1 MIKNIIENN
10 KDVRPNSEVMERLHR
25 DFSDCFNREGKFDMA
40 KFQAL
45 ISDKVDLVKENQGF
59 DFLGKS
65 YARMLTGMDS
75 TTVIVPDEVHN
86 REPENINSEN
96 IYISGDNLDAL
107 KHLAKSYAGRVKCI
121 YIDPPYNTGS
131 DGFVYN
137 DKFKFTKEEL
147 AEKLNIEEEIAER
160 ILGFNDGSTCSDA
173 AWLTFMLP
181 RLQKAKEMLKDDGVI
196 FISIDENEQANLK
209 LLCNEIFGEINFAG
223 EIVWKNSSKNDED
236 YISVQHEYILC
247 YVRDKEKNIGNWKER
262 KQGTDEIFA
271 AFDGFRKQY
280 GNDWK
285 AIHEAALKW
294 YAQFSE
300 SNPIFDSK
308 HYNWMDEK
316 GIYFPSDISGPNYG
330 QYRYDVIHP
339 VTGKVCKEPASGW
352 RFSETTMAEKIAQGL
367 IHFGDDETTV
377 PNNKTYLADT
387 LEQSLPSII
396 YKDGRVATKKLTAL
410 MGLNCFS
417 NPKDYEV
424 IARLLN
430 AVGVE
435 DGDIVMDFFSG
446 SGTTA
451 ESVMRMNVGGKSV
464 KFILVQIK
472 ESLDESLKRATGNG
486 KSIVKN
492 AIRICDNLHVPH
504 TVDEIGQERIRRVG
518 KNVKAENPLFAGD
531 FGFKHYTLQEL
542 PEETID
548 KLEEFKPL
556 EFVGAP
562 EMLKLMGGKEA
573 VLTTW
578 LCDDH
583 YGLGAELQHIKLGGY
598 TAYYIDK
605 HLYLIDEGFNEQAM
619 AGLMEKYERDVMDF
633 HPATIVVFGYSFSL
647 AEMLMLKKNIPAL
660 KDNESGTNITVD
672 VRY

>member
-65 YARMLTGMDS
+65 YARMLTGLDS
-75 TTVIVPDEVHN
+75 TTVIVPDEAHN
-86 REPENINSEN
+86 SKPENINSEN
-96 IYISGDNLDAL
+96 IYISGDNLNAL
-107 KHLAKSYAGRVKCI
+107 KHLVKSYAGRVKCI

-160 ILGFNDGSTCSDA
+160 ILSFNDGSTCSDA

-181 RLQKAKEMLKDDGVI
+181 RLQKAKEMLTDDGVI
-196 FISIDENEQANLK
+196 FISIDDNEQANLK
-209 LLCNEIFGEINFAG
+209 LLCDEIFGPENFIGCIPRITKKSGKSSEAINNNHDYVLVYSRTESPLFYPLKHNDAG
-223 EIVWKNSSKNDED
+223 FKNKDEFFEERGYYKLNQTLDYDSLQYSDSLDYPIELDGETFYPGGSKEEFDERKSGNHDRADWAWRWSKKKFEFGLANGFIVVKKSRNGSRIYTKTYQKAFIEDKEEGDGYFIDYGERTTGLSTLEFTDNIYSNDNATKDVAKTLGKKIFDHTKPIALIDTICDLCLDKND
-236 YISVQHEYILC
+236 IL
-247 YVRDKEKNIGNWKER
+247 
-262 KQGTDEIFA
+262 
-271 AFDGFRKQY
+271 
-280 GNDWK
+280 
-285 AIHEAALKW
+285 
-294 YAQFSE
+294 
-300 SNPIFDSK
+300 
-308 HYNWMDEK
+308 
-316 GIYFPSDISGPNYG
+316 
-330 QYRYDVIHP
+330 
-339 VTGKVCKEPASGW
+339 
-352 RFSETTMAEKIAQGL
+352 
-367 IHFGDDETTV
+367 
-377 PNNKTYLADT
+377 
-387 LEQSLPSII
+387 
-396 YKDGRVATKKLTAL
+396 
-410 MGLNCFS
+410 
-417 NPKDYEV
+417 
-424 IARLLN
+424 
-430 AVGVE
+430 
-435 DGDIVMDFFSG
+435 MDFFSG
-446 SGTTA
+446 SGTSA
-451 ESVMRMNVGGKSV
+451 EALMWNNAYSKGKRNNKYV
-464 KFILVQIK
+464 LVQLQEKVKPGTKAYNAPNNYRTIDQIGMSRIK
-472 ESLDESLKRATGNG
+472 MAAKLIKDETSA
-486 KSIVKN
+486 
-492 AIRICDNLHVPH
+492 D
-504 TVDEIGQERIRRVG
+504 
-518 KNVKAENPLFAGD
+518 GD

-548 KLEEFKPL
+548 KLEGFKPL

-605 HLYLIDEGFNEQAM
+605 HLYLIDEGFDEQAM

>member
-10 KDVRPNSEVMERLHR
+10 KELKPNSSVIELLHK
-25 DFSDCFNREGKFDMA
+25 DFANCFNNEGKFDIA
-40 KFQAL
+40 KFQSML
-45 ISDKVDLVKENQGF
+45 LDNVDLVKENQGF
-59 DFLGKS
+59 EFLGKS
-65 YARMLTGMDS
+65 YARMLASMES
-75 TTVIVPDEVHN
+75 TTMIVPDEEHN
-86 REPENINSEN
+86 AKPENANSKN

-107 KHLAKSYAGRVKCI
+107 KHLVKSYAGKVKCI

-137 DKFKFTKEEL
+137 DKFNFKKEDL
-147 AEKLNIEEEIAER
+147 AVKLNIEEEQAER
-160 ILGFNDGSTCSDA
+160 ILGFNDGNTRSDA
-173 AWLTFMLP
+173 AWMTFMLP
-181 RLQKAKEMLKDDGVI
+181 RLQKAKEMLTDDGVI

-271 AFDGFRKQY
+271 AFEGFRNQY
-280 GNDWK
+280 GDDWK

-294 YAQFSE
+294 YAQFPE
-300 SNPIFDSK
+300 SNPIYGHK
-308 HYNWMDEK
+308 HYSWMDER
-316 GIYFPSDISGPNYG
+316 GVYFPDNISGPNYG

-339 VTGKVCKEPASGW
+339 ITGKICKEPAAGW

-367 IHFGDDETTV
+367 IHFGNDETTV

-410 MGLNCFS
+410 MGANCFS
-417 NPKDYEV
+417 NPKDYDV
-424 IARLLN
+424 IARLLS
-430 AVGVE
+430 AVGIR
-435 DGDIVMDFFSG
+435 DNDIVMDFFSG

-451 ESVMRMNVGGKSV
+451 ESIMRMNIGGMST
-464 KFILVQIK
+464 KFILVQIQ
-472 ESLDESLKRATGNG
+472 EDLDESLKRAMGNG
-486 KSIVKN
+486 KTIVKN
-492 AIRICDNLHVPH
+492 AIKICDRLHVPH
-504 TVDEIGQERIRRVG
+504 TVDEIGQERIRCVA
-518 KNVKAENPLFAGD
+518 KSIKTENPHFAGD
-531 FGFKHYTLQEL
+531 LGFKHYTLREL

-562 EMLKLMGGKEA
+562 EMLRLMGGKEA

-583 YGLGAELQHIKLGGY
+583 YGLGAELQHMKLGGY

-605 HLYLIDEGFNEQAM
+605 HLYLIDGGFDEKAM
-619 AGLMEKYERDVMDF
+619 SDLMEKYERDAMDF

>member
-10 KDVRPNSEVMERLHR
+10 KEVRPNSGVMELLHR
-25 DFSDCFNREGKFDMA
+25 DFADCFNSEWKFDMA
-40 KFQAL
+40 KFESL

-65 YARMLTGMDS
+65 YARMLTGMES

-86 REPENINSEN
+86 SKPENINSEN

-160 ILGFNDGSTCSDA
+160 ILSFNDGSTCSDA

-181 RLQKAKEMLKDDGVI
+181 RLQKAKEMLTDDGVI
-196 FISIDENEQANLK
+196 FISIDDNEQANLK
-209 LLCNEIFGEINFAG
+209 LLCDEIFGPENFIGCVPRITKKSGKSSEAINNNHDYVLVYSRTESPLFYPLKHNDAGFKNKDEFFEERGYYKLNQTLDYDSLQYSDSLDYPIELDG
-223 EIVWKNSSKNDED
+223 EIFYPGGSKEDFDERKSGNHDRADWAWRWSRKKFDFGLANGFIVVKKSKNGSRIYTKTYQKAFIED
-236 YISVQHEYILC
+236 NEEGDGYFIDYGERTTGLSTLEFT
-247 YVRDKEKNIGNWKER
+247 DNI
-262 KQGTDEIFA
+262 
-271 AFDGFRKQY
+271 Y
-280 GNDWK
+280 SNDNATK
-285 AIHEAALKW
+285 DVAKTLGKK
-294 YAQFSE
+294 
-300 SNPIFDSK
+300 IFDHTK
-308 HYNWMDEK
+308 PIALIDTICDLCLDKN
-316 GIYFPSDISGPNYG
+316 DI
-330 QYRYDVIHP
+330 I
-339 VTGKVCKEPASGW
+339 
-352 RFSETTMAEKIAQGL
+352 
-367 IHFGDDETTV
+367 
-377 PNNKTYLADT
+377 
-387 LEQSLPSII
+387 
-396 YKDGRVATKKLTAL
+396 
-410 MGLNCFS
+410 
-417 NPKDYEV
+417 
-424 IARLLN
+424 
-430 AVGVE
+430 
-435 DGDIVMDFFSG
+435 MDFFSG
-446 SGTTA
+446 SGTSA
-451 ESVMRMNVGGKSV
+451 EALMWNNAYSNGKRNN
-464 KFILVQIK
+464 KYILVQLQEKVKPGTKAYNAPNNFRTIDQIGMSRIK
-472 ESLDESLKRATGNG
+472 KAVQLIKDET
-486 KSIVKN
+486 N
-492 AIRICDNLHVPH
+492 AV
-504 TVDEIGQERIRRVG
+504 
-518 KNVKAENPLFAGD
+518 GD

-548 KLEEFKPL
+548 KLKEFKPL
-556 EFVGAP
+556 EFVGAS
-562 EMLKLMGGKEA
+562 EMLKLMGGQEA

>member
-1 MIKNIIENN
+1 MIKNITENN
-10 KDVRPNSEVMERLHR
+10 KEVRPNSEVMELLHR

-40 KFQAL
+40 KFESL

-65 YARMLTGMDS
+65 YARMLTGMES
-75 TTVIVPDEVHN
+75 TTVIVPDEEHN
-86 REPENINSEN
+86 SKPENINSEN

-137 DKFKFTKEEL
+137 DKFGFKKEEL
-147 AEKLNIEEEIAER
+147 AEKLNIDEEIAER

-181 RLQKAKEMLKDDGVI
+181 RLQKAKEMLTDDGVI
-196 FISIDENEQANLK
+196 FISIDDNEQANLK
-209 LLCNEIFGEINFAG
+209 LLCDEIFGPENFIGCIPRITKKSGKSSEAINNNHDYVLVYSRTESPLFYPLKHNDAG
-223 EIVWKNSSKNDED
+223 FKNKDEFFEERGYYKLNQTLDYDSLQYSDSLDYPIELDGETFYPGGSKED
-236 YISVQHEYILC
+236 F
-247 YVRDKEKNIGNWKER
+247 DER
-262 KQGTDEIFA
+262 KSGNHDRA
-271 AFDGFRKQY
+271 DWAWRWSKKKFDFGLANGFIVVKKSRN
-280 GNDWK
+280 G
-285 AIHEAALKW
+285 
-294 YAQFSE
+294 SR
-300 SNPIFDSK
+300 
-308 HYNWMDEK
+308 
-316 GIYFPSDISGPNYG
+316 IY
-330 QYRYDVIHP
+330 
-339 VTGKVCKEPASGW
+339 T
-352 RFSETTMAEKIAQGL
+352 
-367 IHFGDDETTV
+367 
-377 PNNKTYLADT
+377 KTYQKAFIED
-387 LEQSLPSII
+387 
-396 YKDGRVATKKLTAL
+396 K
-410 MGLNCFS
+410 
-417 NPKDYEV
+417 
-424 IARLLN
+424 
-430 AVGVE
+430 E
-435 DGDIVMDFFSG
+435 DGDGYFIDYGERTTGLSTLEFTDNIYSNDNATKDVAKTLGKKIFDHTKPIALIDTICDLCLDKNDILMDFFSG
-446 SGTTA
+446 SGTSA
-451 ESVMRMNVGGKSV
+451 EALMWNNAYSKGKRNNKYV
-464 KFILVQIK
+464 LVQLQEKVKPGTKAYNAPNNFRTIDQIGMSRIK
-472 ESLDESLKRATGNG
+472 MAAKL
-486 KSIVKN
+486 IKN
-492 AIRICDNLHVPH
+492 ETSAD
-504 TVDEIGQERIRRVG
+504 
-518 KNVKAENPLFAGD
+518 GD
-531 FGFKHYTLQEL
+531 FGFKHYTLQKL

-583 YGLGAELQHIKLGGY
+583 YGLGAELQHIKLCGY

-660 KDNESGTNITVD
+660 KDNEGGTNITVD

>member
-65 YARMLTGMDS
+65 YARMLTGLDS
-75 TTVIVPDEVHN
+75 TTVIVPDEAHN
-86 REPENINSEN
+86 SKPENINSEN

-107 KHLAKSYAGRVKCI
+107 KHLVKSYAGRVKCI

-137 DKFKFTKEEL
+137 DKFKFTKEEI

-160 ILGFNDGSTCSDA
+160 ILSFNDGSTCSDA

-181 RLQKAKEMLKDDGVI
+181 RLQKAKEMLTDDGVI
-196 FISIDENEQANLK
+196 FISIDDNEQANLK
-209 LLCNEIFGEINFAG
+209 LLCDEVFGPENFIGSIPRITKKSGKSSEAINNNHDYVLVYSRTDSPLFYPLKHNDAG
-223 EIVWKNSSKNDED
+223 FKNKDEFFEERGYYKLNQTLDYDSLQYSDSLDYPIELDGETFYPGGSKEDFDERKSGNHDRADWAWRWSRKKFDFGLANGFIVVKKSKNGSRIYTKTYQKAFIED
-236 YISVQHEYILC
+236 NEEGDGYFIDYGERTTGLSTLEFT
-247 YVRDKEKNIGNWKER
+247 DNI
-262 KQGTDEIFA
+262 
-271 AFDGFRKQY
+271 Y
-280 GNDWK
+280 SNDNATK
-285 AIHEAALKW
+285 DVAKTLGKK
-294 YAQFSE
+294 
-300 SNPIFDSK
+300 IFDHTK
-308 HYNWMDEK
+308 PIALIDTICDLCLDKN
-316 GIYFPSDISGPNYG
+316 DI
-330 QYRYDVIHP
+330 I
-339 VTGKVCKEPASGW
+339 
-352 RFSETTMAEKIAQGL
+352 
-367 IHFGDDETTV
+367 
-377 PNNKTYLADT
+377 
-387 LEQSLPSII
+387 
-396 YKDGRVATKKLTAL
+396 
-410 MGLNCFS
+410 
-417 NPKDYEV
+417 
-424 IARLLN
+424 
-430 AVGVE
+430 
-435 DGDIVMDFFSG
+435 MDFFSG
-446 SGTTA
+446 SGTSA
-451 ESVMRMNVGGKSV
+451 EALMWNNAYSNGKRNN
-464 KFILVQIK
+464 KYILVQLQEKVKPGTKAYNAPNNFRTIDQIGMSRIK
-472 ESLDESLKRATGNG
+472 KAVQLIKDET
-486 KSIVKN
+486 N
-492 AIRICDNLHVPH
+492 AV
-504 TVDEIGQERIRRVG
+504 
-518 KNVKAENPLFAGD
+518 GD

-548 KLEEFKPL
+548 KLKEFKPL
-556 EFVGAP
+556 EFVGAS

-605 HLYLIDEGFNEQAM
+605 HLYLIDEGFDEQAM

>member
-86 REPENINSEN
+86 SKPENINSEN

-137 DKFKFTKEEL
+137 DRFKFTKEEL

-181 RLQKAKEMLKDDGVI
+181 RLQKAKEMLTDDGVI
-196 FISIDENEQANLK
+196 FISIDDNEQANLK
-209 LLCNEIFGEINFAG
+209 LLCDEIFGPENFIGSIPRITKKSGKSSEAINNNHDYVLVYSRTDSPLFYPLKHNDAG
-223 EIVWKNSSKNDED
+223 FKNKDEFFEERGYYKLNQTLDYDSLQYSDSLDYPIELDGETFYPGGSKEDFDERKSGNHDRADWAWRWSRKKFDFGLANGFIVVKKSKNGSRIYTKTYQKAFIED
-236 YISVQHEYILC
+236 NEEGDGYFIDYGERTTGLSTLEFT
-247 YVRDKEKNIGNWKER
+247 DNI
-262 KQGTDEIFA
+262 
-271 AFDGFRKQY
+271 Y
-280 GNDWK
+280 SNDNATK
-285 AIHEAALKW
+285 DVAKTLGKK
-294 YAQFSE
+294 
-300 SNPIFDSK
+300 IFDHTK
-308 HYNWMDEK
+308 PIALIDTICDLCLDKN
-316 GIYFPSDISGPNYG
+316 DI
-330 QYRYDVIHP
+330 I
-339 VTGKVCKEPASGW
+339 
-352 RFSETTMAEKIAQGL
+352 
-367 IHFGDDETTV
+367 
-377 PNNKTYLADT
+377 
-387 LEQSLPSII
+387 
-396 YKDGRVATKKLTAL
+396 
-410 MGLNCFS
+410 
-417 NPKDYEV
+417 
-424 IARLLN
+424 
-430 AVGVE
+430 
-435 DGDIVMDFFSG
+435 MDFFSG
-446 SGTTA
+446 SGTSA
-451 ESVMRMNVGGKSV
+451 EALMWNNAYSNGKRNN
-464 KFILVQIK
+464 KYILVQLQEKVKPGTKAYNAPNNFRTIDQIGMSRIK
-472 ESLDESLKRATGNG
+472 KAVQLIKDET
-486 KSIVKN
+486 N
-492 AIRICDNLHVPH
+492 AV
-504 TVDEIGQERIRRVG
+504 
-518 KNVKAENPLFAGD
+518 GD

-548 KLEEFKPL
+548 KLKEFKPL

-583 YGLGAELQHIKLGGY
+583 YGLGVGLQHIKLGGY

-647 AEMLMLKKNIPAL
+647 SEMLMLKKNIPAL

>member
-65 YARMLTGMDS
+65 YARMLTGLDS
-75 TTVIVPDEVHN
+75 TTVIVPDEAHN
-86 REPENINSEN
+86 SKPENINSEN

-107 KHLAKSYAGRVKCI
+107 KHLVKSYAGRVKCI

-137 DKFKFTKEEL
+137 DKFKFTKEEI

-160 ILGFNDGSTCSDA
+160 ILSFNDGSTCSDA

-181 RLQKAKEMLKDDGVI
+181 RLQKAKEMLTDDGVI
-196 FISIDENEQANLK
+196 FISIDDNEQANLK
-209 LLCNEIFGEINFAG
+209 LLCDEVFGPENFIGSIPRITKKSGKSSEAINNNHDYVLVYSRTDSPLFYPLKHNDAG
-223 EIVWKNSSKNDED
+223 FKNKDEFFEERGYYKLNQTLDYDSLQYSDSLDYPIELDGETFYPGGSKEDFDERKSGNHDRADWAWRWSRKKFDFGLANGFIVVKKSKNGSRIYTKTYQKAFIED
-236 YISVQHEYILC
+236 NEEGDGYFIDYGERTTGLSTLEFT
-247 YVRDKEKNIGNWKER
+247 DNI
-262 KQGTDEIFA
+262 
-271 AFDGFRKQY
+271 Y
-280 GNDWK
+280 SNDNATK
-285 AIHEAALKW
+285 DVAKTLGKK
-294 YAQFSE
+294 
-300 SNPIFDSK
+300 IFDHTK
-308 HYNWMDEK
+308 PIALIDTICDLCLDKN
-316 GIYFPSDISGPNYG
+316 DI
-330 QYRYDVIHP
+330 I
-339 VTGKVCKEPASGW
+339 
-352 RFSETTMAEKIAQGL
+352 
-367 IHFGDDETTV
+367 
-377 PNNKTYLADT
+377 
-387 LEQSLPSII
+387 
-396 YKDGRVATKKLTAL
+396 
-410 MGLNCFS
+410 
-417 NPKDYEV
+417 
-424 IARLLN
+424 
-430 AVGVE
+430 
-435 DGDIVMDFFSG
+435 MDFFSG
-446 SGTTA
+446 SGTSA
-451 ESVMRMNVGGKSV
+451 EALMWNNAYSNGKRNN
-464 KFILVQIK
+464 KYILVQLQEKVKPGTKAYNAPNNFRTIDQIGMSRIK
-472 ESLDESLKRATGNG
+472 KAVQLIKDET
-486 KSIVKN
+486 N
-492 AIRICDNLHVPH
+492 AV
-504 TVDEIGQERIRRVG
+504 
-518 KNVKAENPLFAGD
+518 GD

-548 KLEEFKPL
+548 KLKEFKPL
-556 EFVGAP
+556 EFVGAS

>member
-25 DFSDCFNREGKFDMA
+25 DFSDCFNREGEFDMA
-40 KFQAL
+40 KFESL

-147 AEKLNIEEEIAER
+147 AEKLNIDEEIAER

-181 RLQKAKEMLKDDGVI
+181 RLQKAKEMLTDDGVI
-196 FISIDENEQANLK
+196 FISIDDNEQANLK
-209 LLCNEIFGEINFAG
+209 LLCDEIFGPENFIGCIPRITKKSGKSSEAINNNHDYVLVYSRTDSPLFYPLKHNDAG
-223 EIVWKNSSKNDED
+223 FKNKDEFFEERGYYKLNQTLDYDSLQYSDSLDYPIELDGETFYPGGSKEDFDERKSGNHDRADWAWRWSRKKFDFGLANGFIVVKKSKNGSRIYTKTYQKAFIED
-236 YISVQHEYILC
+236 NEEGDGYFIDYGERTTGLSTLEFT
-247 YVRDKEKNIGNWKER
+247 DNI
-262 KQGTDEIFA
+262 
-271 AFDGFRKQY
+271 Y
-280 GNDWK
+280 SNDNATK
-285 AIHEAALKW
+285 DVAKTLGKK
-294 YAQFSE
+294 
-300 SNPIFDSK
+300 IFDHTK
-308 HYNWMDEK
+308 PIALIDTICDLCLDKN
-316 GIYFPSDISGPNYG
+316 DI
-330 QYRYDVIHP
+330 I
-339 VTGKVCKEPASGW
+339 
-352 RFSETTMAEKIAQGL
+352 
-367 IHFGDDETTV
+367 
-377 PNNKTYLADT
+377 
-387 LEQSLPSII
+387 
-396 YKDGRVATKKLTAL
+396 
-410 MGLNCFS
+410 
-417 NPKDYEV
+417 
-424 IARLLN
+424 
-430 AVGVE
+430 
-435 DGDIVMDFFSG
+435 MDFFSG
-446 SGTTA
+446 SGTSA
-451 ESVMRMNVGGKSV
+451 EALMWNNAYSNGKRNN
-464 KFILVQIK
+464 KYILVQLQEKVKPGTKAYNAPNNFRTIDQIGMSRIK
-472 ESLDESLKRATGNG
+472 KAVQLIKDET
-486 KSIVKN
+486 N
-492 AIRICDNLHVPH
+492 AI
-504 TVDEIGQERIRRVG
+504 
-518 KNVKAENPLFAGD
+518 GD

-548 KLEEFKPL
+548 KLKEFKPL
-556 EFVGAP
+556 EFVGAS

-605 HLYLIDEGFNEQAM
+605 HLYLIDEGFDEQAM

>member
-10 KDVRPNSEVMERLHR
+10 KEVRPNSGVMELLHR
-25 DFSDCFNREGKFDMA
+25 DFADCFNSEGKFDMA
-40 KFQAL
+40 KFESL
-45 ISDKVDLVKENQGF
+45 ISDEVDLVKENQGF

-86 REPENINSEN
+86 SKPENINSEN

-137 DKFKFTKEEL
+137 DRFKFTKEEL

-160 ILGFNDGSTCSDA
+160 ILSFNDGSTCSDA

-181 RLQKAKEMLKDDGVI
+181 RLQKAKEMLTDDGVI
-196 FISIDENEQANLK
+196 FISIDDNEQANLK
-209 LLCNEIFGEINFAG
+209 LLCDEVFGPENFIGSIPRITKKSGKSSEAINNNHDYVLVYSRTESPLFYPLKHNDAG
-223 EIVWKNSSKNDED
+223 FKNKDEFFEERGYYKLNQTLDYDSLQYSDSLDYPIELDGETFYPGGSKEDFDERKSGNHDRADWAWRWSRKKFDFGLANGFIVVKKSKNGSRIYTKTYQKAFIED
-236 YISVQHEYILC
+236 NEEGDGYFIDYGERTTGLSTLEFT
-247 YVRDKEKNIGNWKER
+247 DNI
-262 KQGTDEIFA
+262 
-271 AFDGFRKQY
+271 Y
-280 GNDWK
+280 SNDNATK
-285 AIHEAALKW
+285 DVAKTLGKK
-294 YAQFSE
+294 
-300 SNPIFDSK
+300 IFDHTK
-308 HYNWMDEK
+308 PIALIDTICDLCLDKN
-316 GIYFPSDISGPNYG
+316 DI
-330 QYRYDVIHP
+330 I
-339 VTGKVCKEPASGW
+339 
-352 RFSETTMAEKIAQGL
+352 
-367 IHFGDDETTV
+367 
-377 PNNKTYLADT
+377 
-387 LEQSLPSII
+387 
-396 YKDGRVATKKLTAL
+396 
-410 MGLNCFS
+410 
-417 NPKDYEV
+417 
-424 IARLLN
+424 
-430 AVGVE
+430 
-435 DGDIVMDFFSG
+435 MDFFSG
-446 SGTTA
+446 SGTSA
-451 ESVMRMNVGGKSV
+451 EALMWNNAYSNGKRNN
-464 KFILVQIK
+464 KYILVQLQEKVKPGTKAYNAPNNFRTIDQIGMSRIK
-472 ESLDESLKRATGNG
+472 KAVQLIKDET
-486 KSIVKN
+486 N
-492 AIRICDNLHVPH
+492 AV
-504 TVDEIGQERIRRVG
+504 
-518 KNVKAENPLFAGD
+518 GD

-548 KLEEFKPL
+548 KLKEFKPL
-556 EFVGAP
+556 EFVGAS

>member
-65 YARMLTGMDS
+65 YARMLTGLDS
-75 TTVIVPDEVHN
+75 TTVIVPDEAHN
-86 REPENINSEN
+86 SKPENINSEN

-107 KHLAKSYAGRVKCI
+107 KHLVKSYAGRVKCI

-160 ILGFNDGSTCSDA
+160 ILSFNDGSTCSDA

-181 RLQKAKEMLKDDGVI
+181 RLQKAKEMLTDDGVI
-196 FISIDENEQANLK
+196 FISIDDNEQANLK
-209 LLCNEIFGEINFAG
+209 LLCDEIFGPENFIGCIPRITKKSGKSSEAINNNHDYVLVYSRTESPLFYPLKHNDAG
-223 EIVWKNSSKNDED
+223 FKNKDEFFEERGYYKLNQTLDYDSLQYSDSLDYPIELDGETFYPGGSKEEFDERKSGNHDRADWAWRWSKKKFEFGLANGFIVVKKSRNGSRIYTKTYQKAFIEDKEEGDGYFIDYGERTTGLSTLEFTDNIYSNDNATKDVAKTLGKKIFDHTKPIALIDTICDLCLDKND
-236 YISVQHEYILC
+236 IL
-247 YVRDKEKNIGNWKER
+247 
-262 KQGTDEIFA
+262 
-271 AFDGFRKQY
+271 
-280 GNDWK
+280 
-285 AIHEAALKW
+285 
-294 YAQFSE
+294 
-300 SNPIFDSK
+300 
-308 HYNWMDEK
+308 
-316 GIYFPSDISGPNYG
+316 
-330 QYRYDVIHP
+330 
-339 VTGKVCKEPASGW
+339 
-352 RFSETTMAEKIAQGL
+352 
-367 IHFGDDETTV
+367 
-377 PNNKTYLADT
+377 
-387 LEQSLPSII
+387 
-396 YKDGRVATKKLTAL
+396 
-410 MGLNCFS
+410 
-417 NPKDYEV
+417 
-424 IARLLN
+424 
-430 AVGVE
+430 
-435 DGDIVMDFFSG
+435 MDFFSG
-446 SGTTA
+446 SGTSA
-451 ESVMRMNVGGKSV
+451 EALMWNNAYSKGKRNNKYV
-464 KFILVQIK
+464 LVQLQEKVKPGTKAYNAPNNYRTIDQIGMSRIK
-472 ESLDESLKRATGNG
+472 MAAKLIKDETSA
-486 KSIVKN
+486 
-492 AIRICDNLHVPH
+492 D
-504 TVDEIGQERIRRVG
+504 
-518 KNVKAENPLFAGD
+518 GD

-605 HLYLIDEGFNEQAM
+605 HLYLIDEGFDEQAM

>member
-65 YARMLTGMDS
+65 YARMLTGLDS
-75 TTVIVPDEVHN
+75 TTVIVPDEAHN
-86 REPENINSEN
+86 SKPENINSEN

-107 KHLAKSYAGRVKCI
+107 KHLVKSYAGRVKCI

-137 DKFKFTKEEL
+137 DKFKFTKEEI

-160 ILGFNDGSTCSDA
+160 ILSFNDGSTCSDA

-181 RLQKAKEMLKDDGVI
+181 RLQKAKEMLTDDGVI
-196 FISIDENEQANLK
+196 FISIDDNEQANLK
-209 LLCNEIFGEINFAG
+209 LLCDEIFGPENFIGCIPRITKKSGKSSEAINNNHDYVLVYSRTEYPLFYPLKHNDAG
-223 EIVWKNSSKNDED
+223 FKNKDEFFEERGYYKLNQTLDYDSLQYSDSLDYPIELDGETFYPGGSKEDFDERKSGNHDRADWAWRWSRKKFDFGLANGFIVVKKSKNGSRIYTKTYQKAFIED
-236 YISVQHEYILC
+236 NEEGDGYFIDYGERTTGLSTLEFT
-247 YVRDKEKNIGNWKER
+247 DNI
-262 KQGTDEIFA
+262 
-271 AFDGFRKQY
+271 Y
-280 GNDWK
+280 SNDNATK
-285 AIHEAALKW
+285 DVAKTLGKK
-294 YAQFSE
+294 
-300 SNPIFDSK
+300 IFDHTK
-308 HYNWMDEK
+308 PIALIDTICDLCLDKN
-316 GIYFPSDISGPNYG
+316 DI
-330 QYRYDVIHP
+330 I
-339 VTGKVCKEPASGW
+339 
-352 RFSETTMAEKIAQGL
+352 
-367 IHFGDDETTV
+367 
-377 PNNKTYLADT
+377 
-387 LEQSLPSII
+387 
-396 YKDGRVATKKLTAL
+396 
-410 MGLNCFS
+410 
-417 NPKDYEV
+417 
-424 IARLLN
+424 
-430 AVGVE
+430 
-435 DGDIVMDFFSG
+435 MDFFSG
-446 SGTTA
+446 SGTSA
-451 ESVMRMNVGGKSV
+451 EALMWNNAYSNGKRNN
-464 KFILVQIK
+464 KYILVQLQEKVKPGTKAYNAPNNFRTIDQIGMSRIK
-472 ESLDESLKRATGNG
+472 KAVQLIKDET
-486 KSIVKN
+486 N
-492 AIRICDNLHVPH
+492 AV
-504 TVDEIGQERIRRVG
+504 
-518 KNVKAENPLFAGD
+518 GD

-548 KLEEFKPL
+548 KLKEFKPL
-556 EFVGAP
+556 EFVGAS

-583 YGLGAELQHIKLGGY
+583 YGLGAELQYIKLGGY

>member
-65 YARMLTGMDS
+65 YARMLTGLDS
-75 TTVIVPDEVHN
+75 TTVIVPDEAHN
-86 REPENINSEN
+86 SKPENINSEN

-107 KHLAKSYAGRVKCI
+107 KHLVKSYAGRVKCI

-137 DKFKFTKEEL
+137 DKFKFTKEEI

-160 ILGFNDGSTCSDA
+160 ILSFNDGSTCSDA

-181 RLQKAKEMLKDDGVI
+181 RLQKAKEMLTDDGVI
-196 FISIDENEQANLK
+196 FISIDDNEQANLK
-209 LLCNEIFGEINFAG
+209 LLCDEVFGPENFIGSIPRITKKSGKSSEAINNNHDYVLVYSRTDSPLFYPLKHNDAG
-223 EIVWKNSSKNDED
+223 FKNKDEFFEERGYYKLNQTLDYDSLQYSDSLDYPIELDGETFYPGGSKEDFDERKSGNHDRADWAWRWSRKKFDFGLANGFIVVKKSKNGSRIYTKTYQKAFIED
-236 YISVQHEYILC
+236 NEEGDGYFIDYGERTTGLSTLEFT
-247 YVRDKEKNIGNWKER
+247 DNI
-262 KQGTDEIFA
+262 
-271 AFDGFRKQY
+271 Y
-280 GNDWK
+280 SNDNATK
-285 AIHEAALKW
+285 DVAKTLGKK
-294 YAQFSE
+294 
-300 SNPIFDSK
+300 IFDHTK
-308 HYNWMDEK
+308 PIALIDTICDLCLDKN
-316 GIYFPSDISGPNYG
+316 DI
-330 QYRYDVIHP
+330 I
-339 VTGKVCKEPASGW
+339 
-352 RFSETTMAEKIAQGL
+352 
-367 IHFGDDETTV
+367 
-377 PNNKTYLADT
+377 
-387 LEQSLPSII
+387 
-396 YKDGRVATKKLTAL
+396 
-410 MGLNCFS
+410 
-417 NPKDYEV
+417 
-424 IARLLN
+424 
-430 AVGVE
+430 
-435 DGDIVMDFFSG
+435 MDFFSG
-446 SGTTA
+446 SGTSA
-451 ESVMRMNVGGKSV
+451 EALMWNNAYSNGKRNN
-464 KFILVQIK
+464 KYILVQLQEKVKPGTKAYNAPNNFRTIDQIGMSRIK
-472 ESLDESLKRATGNG
+472 KAVQLIKDET
-486 KSIVKN
+486 N
-492 AIRICDNLHVPH
+492 AV
-504 TVDEIGQERIRRVG
+504 
-518 KNVKAENPLFAGD
+518 GD

-548 KLEEFKPL
+548 KLKEFKPL
-556 EFVGAP
+556 EFVGAS

-619 AGLMEKYERDVMDF
+619 ASLMGKYERDAMDF

>member
-1 MIKNIIENN
+1 MVRDIINKNE
-10 KDVRPNSEVMERLHR
+10 DVKPNSREMILLHR
-25 DFSDCFNREGKFDMA
+25 DFPECFTNEGKFDIA
-40 KFQAL
+40 KFQSM
-45 ISDKVDLVKENQGF
+45 ISGKVDLVKENQGF

-65 YARMLTGMDS
+65 YARTLASMDS
-75 TTVIVPDEVHN
+75 TTVIVPDEEHN
-86 REPENINSEN
+86 SKPENAGSKN

-107 KHLAKSYAGRVKCI
+107 QHLARSYAGQVKCI

-131 DGFVYN
+131 DGFVYQ

-147 AEKLNIEEEIAER
+147 AEKLGIDEQIAER
-160 ILGFNDGSTCSDA
+160 ILGFNDGNTCSDA

-181 RLQKAKEMLKDDGVI
+181 RLQKAKEMLADEGVI

-209 LLCNEIFGEINFAG
+209 LLCNDIFGEINFAG

-247 YVRDKEKNIGNWKER
+247 YVKDKEQNIGNWKER

-271 AFDGFRKQY
+271 AFEGFRKQY

-294 YAQFSE
+294 YAQFPE
-300 SNPIFDSK
+300 SNPIYGHK
-308 HYNWMDEK
+308 HYNWMDER
-316 GIYFPSDISGPNYG
+316 GVYFASDIAGPNYG

-339 VTGKVCKEPASGW
+339 ITGKVCKEPAAGW
-352 RFSETTMAEKIAQGL
+352 RFEETTMVEKIAQGL
-367 IHFGDDETTV
+367 IHFGDDETTI
-377 PNNKTYLADT
+377 PNNKTYLSDT
-387 LEQSLPSII
+387 LEQSIPSII

-410 MGLNCFS
+410 MGSNCFS

-424 IARLLN
+424 IARLMS
-430 AVGVE
+430 AVGVR

-451 ESVMRMNVGGKSV
+451 EAVMRMNASGMSA
-464 KFILVQIK
+464 KFFLVQIQ
-472 ESLDESLKRATGNG
+472 ENLDKALKRATGNG
-486 KSIVKN
+486 KSIVRN
-492 AIRICDNLHVPH
+492 AISICDNLHVPH
-504 TVDEIGQERIRRVG
+504 TVDEIGQERIRRVA
-518 KNVKAENPLFAGD
+518 KSIKAANPLFAGD
-531 FGFKHYTLQEL
+531 LGFRHYTLREL

-562 EMLKLMGGKEA
+562 EMLNMMGGKAA

-578 LCDDH
+578 LCDDN
-583 YGLGAELQHIKLGGY
+583 YGLGAEVQHVKLGGY

-605 HLYLIDEGFNEQAM
+605 HLYLIDGGFDEHAM
-619 AGLMEKYERDVMDF
+619 GALMEKYERDAMDF
-633 HPATIVVFGYSFSL
+633 HPSTIVVFGYSFSL

-660 KDNESGTNITVD
+660 KDNQSGTNVTVD

>member
-25 DFSDCFNREGKFDMA
+25 DFSDCFNHEGKFDMA

-65 YARMLTGMDS
+65 YARMLTGLDS
-75 TTVIVPDEVHN
+75 TTVIVPDEAHN
-86 REPENINSEN
+86 SKPENINSEN

-107 KHLAKSYAGRVKCI
+107 KHLVKSYAGRVKCI

-137 DKFKFTKEEL
+137 DKFKFTKEEI

-160 ILGFNDGSTCSDA
+160 ILSFNDGSTCSDA

-181 RLQKAKEMLKDDGVI
+181 RLQKAKEMLTDDGVI
-196 FISIDENEQANLK
+196 FISIDDNEQANLK
-209 LLCNEIFGEINFAG
+209 LLCDEVFGPENFIGSIPRITKKSGKSSEAINNNHDYVLVYSRTDSPLFYPLKHNDAG
-223 EIVWKNSSKNDED
+223 FKNKDEFFEERGYYKLNQTLDYDSLQYSDSLDYPIELDGETFYPGGSKEDFDERKSGNHDRADWAWRWSRKKFDFGLANGFIVVKKSKNGSRIYTKTYQKAFIED
-236 YISVQHEYILC
+236 NEEGDGYFIDYGERTTGLSTLEFT
-247 YVRDKEKNIGNWKER
+247 DNI
-262 KQGTDEIFA
+262 
-271 AFDGFRKQY
+271 Y
-280 GNDWK
+280 SNDNATK
-285 AIHEAALKW
+285 DVAKTLGKK
-294 YAQFSE
+294 
-300 SNPIFDSK
+300 IFDHTK
-308 HYNWMDEK
+308 PIALIDTICDLCLDKN
-316 GIYFPSDISGPNYG
+316 DI
-330 QYRYDVIHP
+330 I
-339 VTGKVCKEPASGW
+339 
-352 RFSETTMAEKIAQGL
+352 
-367 IHFGDDETTV
+367 
-377 PNNKTYLADT
+377 
-387 LEQSLPSII
+387 
-396 YKDGRVATKKLTAL
+396 
-410 MGLNCFS
+410 
-417 NPKDYEV
+417 
-424 IARLLN
+424 
-430 AVGVE
+430 
-435 DGDIVMDFFSG
+435 MDFFSG
-446 SGTTA
+446 SGTSA
-451 ESVMRMNVGGKSV
+451 EALMWNNAYSNGKRNN
-464 KFILVQIK
+464 KYILVQLQEKVKPGTKAYNAPNNFRTIDQIGMSRIK
-472 ESLDESLKRATGNG
+472 KAVQLIKDET
-486 KSIVKN
+486 N
-492 AIRICDNLHVPH
+492 AV
-504 TVDEIGQERIRRVG
+504 
-518 KNVKAENPLFAGD
+518 GD

-548 KLEEFKPL
+548 KLKEFKPL
-556 EFVGAP
+556 EFVGAS

-647 AEMLMLKKNIPAL
+647 AEMLMLKKDIPAL

>member
-137 DKFKFTKEEL
+137 DRFKFTKEEL

-181 RLQKAKEMLKDDGVI
+181 RLQKAKEMLTDDGVI
-196 FISIDENEQANLK
+196 FISIDDNEQANLK
-209 LLCNEIFGEINFAG
+209 LLCDEIFGPENFIGSIPRITKKSGKSSEAINNNHDYVLVYSRTDSPLFYPLKHNDAG
-223 EIVWKNSSKNDED
+223 FKNKDEFFEERGYYKLNQTLDYDSLQYSDSLDYPIELDGETFYPGGSKEDFDERKSGNHDRADWAWRWSRKKFDFGLANGFIVVKKSKNGSRIYTKTYQKAFIED
-236 YISVQHEYILC
+236 NEEGDGYFIDYGERTTGLSTLEFT
-247 YVRDKEKNIGNWKER
+247 DNI
-262 KQGTDEIFA
+262 
-271 AFDGFRKQY
+271 Y
-280 GNDWK
+280 SNDNATK
-285 AIHEAALKW
+285 DVAKTLGKK
-294 YAQFSE
+294 
-300 SNPIFDSK
+300 IFDHTK
-308 HYNWMDEK
+308 PIALIDTICDLCLDKN
-316 GIYFPSDISGPNYG
+316 DI
-330 QYRYDVIHP
+330 I
-339 VTGKVCKEPASGW
+339 
-352 RFSETTMAEKIAQGL
+352 
-367 IHFGDDETTV
+367 
-377 PNNKTYLADT
+377 
-387 LEQSLPSII
+387 
-396 YKDGRVATKKLTAL
+396 
-410 MGLNCFS
+410 
-417 NPKDYEV
+417 
-424 IARLLN
+424 
-430 AVGVE
+430 
-435 DGDIVMDFFSG
+435 MDFFSG
-446 SGTTA
+446 SGTSA
-451 ESVMRMNVGGKSV
+451 EALMWNNAYSNGKRNN
-464 KFILVQIK
+464 KYILVQLQEKVKPGTKAYNAPNNFRTIDQIGMSRIK
-472 ESLDESLKRATGNG
+472 KAVQLIKDET
-486 KSIVKN
+486 N
-492 AIRICDNLHVPH
+492 AV
-504 TVDEIGQERIRRVG
+504 
-518 KNVKAENPLFAGD
+518 GD

-548 KLEEFKPL
+548 KLKEFKPL

-578 LCDDH
+578 L
-583 YGLGAELQHIKLGGY
+583 
-598 TAYYIDK
+598 
-605 HLYLIDEGFNEQAM
+605 
-619 AGLMEKYERDVMDF
+619 
-633 HPATIVVFGYSFSL
+633 
-647 AEMLMLKKNIPAL
+647 
-660 KDNESGTNITVD
+660 
-672 VRY
+672 

>member
-65 YARMLTGMDS
+65 YARMLTGLDS
-75 TTVIVPDEVHN
+75 TTVIVPDEAHN
-86 REPENINSEN
+86 SKPENINSEN

-107 KHLAKSYAGRVKCI
+107 KHLVKSYAGRVKCI

-160 ILGFNDGSTCSDA
+160 ILSFNDGSTCSDA

-181 RLQKAKEMLKDDGVI
+181 RLQKAKEMLTDDGVI
-196 FISIDENEQANLK
+196 FISIDDNEQANLK
-209 LLCNEIFGEINFAG
+209 LLCDEIFGPENFIGCIPRITKKSGKSSEAINNNHDYVLVYSRTESPLFYPLKHNDAG
-223 EIVWKNSSKNDED
+223 FKNKDEFFEERGYYKLNQTLDYDSLQYSDSLDYPIELDGETFYPGGSKEEFDERKSGNHDRADWAWRWSKKKFEFGLANGFIVVKKSRNGSRIYTKTYQKAFIEDKEEGDGYFIDYGERTTGLSTLEFTDNIYSNDNATKDVAKTLGKKIFDHTKPIALIDTICDLCLDKND
-236 YISVQHEYILC
+236 IL
-247 YVRDKEKNIGNWKER
+247 
-262 KQGTDEIFA
+262 
-271 AFDGFRKQY
+271 
-280 GNDWK
+280 
-285 AIHEAALKW
+285 
-294 YAQFSE
+294 
-300 SNPIFDSK
+300 
-308 HYNWMDEK
+308 
-316 GIYFPSDISGPNYG
+316 
-330 QYRYDVIHP
+330 
-339 VTGKVCKEPASGW
+339 
-352 RFSETTMAEKIAQGL
+352 
-367 IHFGDDETTV
+367 
-377 PNNKTYLADT
+377 
-387 LEQSLPSII
+387 
-396 YKDGRVATKKLTAL
+396 
-410 MGLNCFS
+410 
-417 NPKDYEV
+417 
-424 IARLLN
+424 
-430 AVGVE
+430 
-435 DGDIVMDFFSG
+435 MDFFSG
-446 SGTTA
+446 SGTSA
-451 ESVMRMNVGGKSV
+451 EALMWNNAYSKGKRNNKYV
-464 KFILVQIK
+464 LVQLQEKVKPGTKAYNAPNNYRTIDQIGMSRIK
-472 ESLDESLKRATGNG
+472 MAAKLIKDETSA
-486 KSIVKN
+486 
-492 AIRICDNLHVPH
+492 D
-504 TVDEIGQERIRRVG
+504 
-518 KNVKAENPLFAGD
+518 GD

-583 YGLGAELQHIKLGGY
+583 YGLGAGLQHIKLGGY

-619 AGLMEKYERDVMDF
+619 AGLMEKYERDAMDF

>member
-1 MIKNIIENN
+1 MIKDITENN
-10 KDVRPNSEVMERLHR
+10 KNVRPNSGVMELLHR
-25 DFSDCFNREGKFDMA
+25 DFADCFNSEGKFDMA
-40 KFQAL
+40 KFESL

-65 YARMLTGMDS
+65 YARMLAGMDS

-86 REPENINSEN
+86 SKPENINSEN

-107 KHLAKSYAGRVKCI
+107 KHLTKSYAGRVKCI

-181 RLQKAKEMLKDDGVI
+181 RLQKAKEMLTDDGVI
-196 FISIDENEQANLK
+196 FISIDDNEQANLK
-209 LLCNEIFGEINFAG
+209 LLCDEIFGPENFIGCIPRITKKSGKSSEAINNNHDYVLVYSRTESPLFYPLKHNDAG
-223 EIVWKNSSKNDED
+223 FKNKDEFFEERGYYKLNQTLDYDSLQYSDSLDYPIELDGETFYPGGSKEEFDERKSGNHDRADWAWRWSKKKFEFGLANGFIVVKKSRNGSRIYTKTYQKAFIEDKEEGDGYFIDYGERTTGLSTLEFTDNIYSNDNATKDVAKTLGKKIFDHTKPIALIDTICDLCLDKND
-236 YISVQHEYILC
+236 IL
-247 YVRDKEKNIGNWKER
+247 
-262 KQGTDEIFA
+262 
-271 AFDGFRKQY
+271 
-280 GNDWK
+280 
-285 AIHEAALKW
+285 
-294 YAQFSE
+294 
-300 SNPIFDSK
+300 
-308 HYNWMDEK
+308 
-316 GIYFPSDISGPNYG
+316 
-330 QYRYDVIHP
+330 
-339 VTGKVCKEPASGW
+339 
-352 RFSETTMAEKIAQGL
+352 
-367 IHFGDDETTV
+367 
-377 PNNKTYLADT
+377 
-387 LEQSLPSII
+387 
-396 YKDGRVATKKLTAL
+396 
-410 MGLNCFS
+410 
-417 NPKDYEV
+417 
-424 IARLLN
+424 
-430 AVGVE
+430 
-435 DGDIVMDFFSG
+435 MDFFSG
-446 SGTTA
+446 SGTSA
-451 ESVMRMNVGGKSV
+451 EALMWNNAYSKGKRNNKYV
-464 KFILVQIK
+464 LVQLQEKVKPGTKAYNAPNNYRTIDQIGMSRIK
-472 ESLDESLKRATGNG
+472 MAAKLIKDETSA
-486 KSIVKN
+486 
-492 AIRICDNLHVPH
+492 D
-504 TVDEIGQERIRRVG
+504 
-518 KNVKAENPLFAGD
+518 GD

-605 HLYLIDEGFNEQAM
+605 HLYLIDEGFDEQAM
-619 AGLMEKYERDVMDF
+619 TGLMEKYERDVMDF

>member
-10 KDVRPNSEVMERLHR
+10 KEVRPNSGVMELLHR
-25 DFSDCFNREGKFDMA
+25 DFADCFNSEGKFDMA
-40 KFQAL
+40 KFESL

-65 YARMLTGMDS
+65 YARMLTGMES

-86 REPENINSEN
+86 SKPENINSEN

-137 DKFKFTKEEL
+137 DKFKFTKEEI

-160 ILGFNDGSTCSDA
+160 ILSFNDGSTCSDA

-181 RLQKAKEMLKDDGVI
+181 RLQKAKEMLTDDGVI
-196 FISIDENEQANLK
+196 FISIDDNEQANLK
-209 LLCNEIFGEINFAG
+209 LLCDEVFGPENFIGSIPRITKKSGKSSEAINNNHDYVLVYSRTDSPLFYPLKHNDAG
-223 EIVWKNSSKNDED
+223 FKNKDEFFEERGYYKLNQTLDYDSLQYSDSLDYPIELDGETFYPGGSKEDFDERKSGNHDRADWAWRWSRKKFDFGLANGFIVVKKSKNGSRIYTKTYQKAFIED
-236 YISVQHEYILC
+236 NEEGDGYFIDYGERTTGLSTLEFT
-247 YVRDKEKNIGNWKER
+247 DNI
-262 KQGTDEIFA
+262 
-271 AFDGFRKQY
+271 Y
-280 GNDWK
+280 SNDNATK
-285 AIHEAALKW
+285 DVAKTLGKK
-294 YAQFSE
+294 
-300 SNPIFDSK
+300 IFDHTK
-308 HYNWMDEK
+308 PIALIDTICDLCLDKN
-316 GIYFPSDISGPNYG
+316 DI
-330 QYRYDVIHP
+330 I
-339 VTGKVCKEPASGW
+339 
-352 RFSETTMAEKIAQGL
+352 
-367 IHFGDDETTV
+367 
-377 PNNKTYLADT
+377 
-387 LEQSLPSII
+387 
-396 YKDGRVATKKLTAL
+396 
-410 MGLNCFS
+410 
-417 NPKDYEV
+417 
-424 IARLLN
+424 
-430 AVGVE
+430 
-435 DGDIVMDFFSG
+435 MDFFSG
-446 SGTTA
+446 SGTSA
-451 ESVMRMNVGGKSV
+451 EALMWNNAYSNGKRNN
-464 KFILVQIK
+464 KYILVQLQEKVKPGTKAYNAPNNFRTIDQIGMSRIK
-472 ESLDESLKRATGNG
+472 KAVQLIKDET
-486 KSIVKN
+486 N
-492 AIRICDNLHVPH
+492 AV
-504 TVDEIGQERIRRVG
+504 
-518 KNVKAENPLFAGD
+518 GD

-548 KLEEFKPL
+548 KLKEFKPL

>member
-40 KFQAL
+40 KFESL

-86 REPENINSEN
+86 REPQNINSEN

-147 AEKLNIEEEIAER
+147 AEKLNIDEEIAER

-181 RLQKAKEMLKDDGVI
+181 RLQKAKEMLTDDGVI
-196 FISIDENEQANLK
+196 FISIDDNEQANLK
-209 LLCNEIFGEINFAG
+209 LLCDEIFGPENFIGCIPRITKKSGKSSEAINNNHDYVLVYSRTESPLFYPLKHNDAG
-223 EIVWKNSSKNDED
+223 FKNKDEFFEERGYYKLNQTLDYDSLQYSDSLDYPIELDGETFYPGGSKEEFDERKSGNHDRADWAWRWSRKKFDFGLANGFIVVKKSKNGSRIYTKTYQKAFIED
-236 YISVQHEYILC
+236 NEEGDGYFIDYGERTTGLSTLEFT
-247 YVRDKEKNIGNWKER
+247 DNI
-262 KQGTDEIFA
+262 
-271 AFDGFRKQY
+271 Y
-280 GNDWK
+280 SNDNATK
-285 AIHEAALKW
+285 DVAKTLGKK
-294 YAQFSE
+294 
-300 SNPIFDSK
+300 IFDHTK
-308 HYNWMDEK
+308 PIALIDTICDLCLDKN
-316 GIYFPSDISGPNYG
+316 DI
-330 QYRYDVIHP
+330 I
-339 VTGKVCKEPASGW
+339 
-352 RFSETTMAEKIAQGL
+352 
-367 IHFGDDETTV
+367 
-377 PNNKTYLADT
+377 
-387 LEQSLPSII
+387 
-396 YKDGRVATKKLTAL
+396 
-410 MGLNCFS
+410 
-417 NPKDYEV
+417 
-424 IARLLN
+424 
-430 AVGVE
+430 
-435 DGDIVMDFFSG
+435 MDFFSG
-446 SGTTA
+446 SGTSA
-451 ESVMRMNVGGKSV
+451 EALMWNNAYSNGKRNN
-464 KFILVQIK
+464 KYILVQLQEKVKPGTKAYNAPNNFRTIDQIGMSRIK
-472 ESLDESLKRATGNG
+472 LAAKLIKDETSA
-486 KSIVKN
+486 
-492 AIRICDNLHVPH
+492 D
-504 TVDEIGQERIRRVG
+504 
-518 KNVKAENPLFAGD
+518 GD

-556 EFVGAP
+556 EFMGAP
-562 EMLKLMGGKEA
+562 EMLKLMGGKKA

-605 HLYLIDEGFNEQAM
+605 HLYLIDEGFDEQAM
-619 AGLMEKYERDVMDF
+619 TGLMEKYERDVMDF

>member
-10 KDVRPNSEVMERLHR
+10 KEVRPNSGVMELLHR
-25 DFSDCFNREGKFDMA
+25 DFADCFNSEGKFDMA
-40 KFQAL
+40 KFESL

-137 DKFKFTKEEL
+137 DKFKFTKEEI

-160 ILGFNDGSTCSDA
+160 ILSFNDGSTCSDA

-181 RLQKAKEMLKDDGVI
+181 RLQKAKEMLTDDGVI
-196 FISIDENEQANLK
+196 FISIDDNEQANLK
-209 LLCNEIFGEINFAG
+209 LLCDEVFGPENFIGSIPRITKKSGKSSEAINNNHDYVLVYSRTDSPLFYPLKHNDAG
-223 EIVWKNSSKNDED
+223 FKNKDEFFEERGYYKLNQTLDYDSLQYSDSLDYPIELDGETFYPGGSKEDFDERKSGNHDRADWAWRWSRKKFDFGLANGFIVVKKSKNGSRIYTKTYQKAFIED
-236 YISVQHEYILC
+236 NEEGDGYFIDYGERTTGLSTLEFT
-247 YVRDKEKNIGNWKER
+247 DNI
-262 KQGTDEIFA
+262 
-271 AFDGFRKQY
+271 Y
-280 GNDWK
+280 SNDNATK
-285 AIHEAALKW
+285 DVAKTLGKK
-294 YAQFSE
+294 
-300 SNPIFDSK
+300 IFDHTK
-308 HYNWMDEK
+308 PIALIDTICDLCLDKN
-316 GIYFPSDISGPNYG
+316 DI
-330 QYRYDVIHP
+330 I
-339 VTGKVCKEPASGW
+339 
-352 RFSETTMAEKIAQGL
+352 
-367 IHFGDDETTV
+367 
-377 PNNKTYLADT
+377 
-387 LEQSLPSII
+387 
-396 YKDGRVATKKLTAL
+396 
-410 MGLNCFS
+410 
-417 NPKDYEV
+417 
-424 IARLLN
+424 
-430 AVGVE
+430 
-435 DGDIVMDFFSG
+435 MDFFSG
-446 SGTTA
+446 SGTSA
-451 ESVMRMNVGGKSV
+451 EALMWNNAYSNGKRNN
-464 KFILVQIK
+464 KYILVQLQEKVKPGTKAYNAPNNFRTIDQIGMSRIK
-472 ESLDESLKRATGNG
+472 KAVQLIKDET
-486 KSIVKN
+486 N
-492 AIRICDNLHVPH
+492 AV
-504 TVDEIGQERIRRVG
+504 
-518 KNVKAENPLFAGD
+518 GD

-548 KLEEFKPL
+548 KLKEFKPL

>member
-40 KFQAL
+40 KFESL

-86 REPENINSEN
+86 REPQNINSEN

-147 AEKLNIEEEIAER
+147 AEKLNIDEEIAER

-181 RLQKAKEMLKDDGVI
+181 RLQKAKEMLTDDGVI
-196 FISIDENEQANLK
+196 FISIDDNEQANLK
-209 LLCNEIFGEINFAG
+209 LLCDEIFGPENFIGCIPRITKKSGKSSEAINNNHDYVLVYSRTESPLFYPLKHNDAG
-223 EIVWKNSSKNDED
+223 FKNKDEFFEERGYYKLNQTLDYDSLQYSDSLDYPIELDGETFYPGGSKEEFDERKSGNHDRADWAWRWSRKKFDFGLANGFIVVKKSKNGSRIYTKTYQKAFIED
-236 YISVQHEYILC
+236 NEEGDGYFIDYGERTTGLSTLEFT
-247 YVRDKEKNIGNWKER
+247 DNI
-262 KQGTDEIFA
+262 
-271 AFDGFRKQY
+271 Y
-280 GNDWK
+280 SNDNATK
-285 AIHEAALKW
+285 DVAKTLGKK
-294 YAQFSE
+294 
-300 SNPIFDSK
+300 IFDHTK
-308 HYNWMDEK
+308 PIALIDTICDLCLDKN
-316 GIYFPSDISGPNYG
+316 DI
-330 QYRYDVIHP
+330 
-339 VTGKVCKEPASGW
+339 
-352 RFSETTMAEKIAQGL
+352 L
-367 IHFGDDETTV
+367 
-377 PNNKTYLADT
+377 
-387 LEQSLPSII
+387 
-396 YKDGRVATKKLTAL
+396 
-410 MGLNCFS
+410 
-417 NPKDYEV
+417 
-424 IARLLN
+424 
-430 AVGVE
+430 
-435 DGDIVMDFFSG
+435 MDFFSG
-446 SGTTA
+446 SGTSA
-451 ESVMRMNVGGKSV
+451 EALMWNNAYSKGKR
-464 KFILVQIK
+464 KNKYILVQLQEKVKPGTKAYNAPNNYRTIDQIGMSRIK
-472 ESLDESLKRATGNG
+472 LAAKLIKDETSA
-486 KSIVKN
+486 
-492 AIRICDNLHVPH
+492 D
-504 TVDEIGQERIRRVG
+504 
-518 KNVKAENPLFAGD
+518 GD

-556 EFVGAP
+556 EFMGAP
-562 EMLKLMGGKEA
+562 EMLKLMGGKKA

-605 HLYLIDEGFNEQAM
+605 HLYLIDEGFDEQAM
-619 AGLMEKYERDVMDF
+619 TGLMEKYERDVMDF

>member
-65 YARMLTGMDS
+65 YARMLTGLDS
-75 TTVIVPDEVHN
+75 TTVIVPDEAHN
-86 REPENINSEN
+86 SKPENINSEN

-137 DKFKFTKEEL
+137 DKFGFKKEEI

-160 ILGFNDGSTCSDA
+160 ILSFNDGSTCSDA

-181 RLQKAKEMLKDDGVI
+181 RLQKAKEMLTDDGVI
-196 FISIDENEQANLK
+196 FISIDDNEQANLK
-209 LLCNEIFGEINFAG
+209 LLCDEIFGPENFIGCVPRITKKSGKSSEAINNNHDYVLVYSRTDSPLFYPLKHNDAGFKNKDEFFEERGYYKLNQTLDYDSLQYSDSLDYPIELDG
-223 EIVWKNSSKNDED
+223 EIFYPGGSKEDFDERKSGNHDRADWAWRWSRKKFDFGLANGFIVVKKSKNGSRIYTKTYQKAFIED
-236 YISVQHEYILC
+236 NEEGDGYFIDYGERTTGLSTLEFT
-247 YVRDKEKNIGNWKER
+247 DNI
-262 KQGTDEIFA
+262 
-271 AFDGFRKQY
+271 Y
-280 GNDWK
+280 SNDNATK
-285 AIHEAALKW
+285 DVAKTLGKK
-294 YAQFSE
+294 
-300 SNPIFDSK
+300 IFDHTK
-308 HYNWMDEK
+308 PIALIDTICDLCLDKN
-316 GIYFPSDISGPNYG
+316 DI
-330 QYRYDVIHP
+330 
-339 VTGKVCKEPASGW
+339 
-352 RFSETTMAEKIAQGL
+352 L
-367 IHFGDDETTV
+367 
-377 PNNKTYLADT
+377 
-387 LEQSLPSII
+387 
-396 YKDGRVATKKLTAL
+396 
-410 MGLNCFS
+410 
-417 NPKDYEV
+417 
-424 IARLLN
+424 
-430 AVGVE
+430 
-435 DGDIVMDFFSG
+435 MDFFSG
-446 SGTTA
+446 SGTSA
-451 ESVMRMNVGGKSV
+451 EALMWNNAYSKGKR
-464 KFILVQIK
+464 KNKYILVQLQEKVKPGTKAYNAPNNYRTIDQIGMSRIK
-472 ESLDESLKRATGNG
+472 LAAKLIKDETSA
-486 KSIVKN
+486 
-492 AIRICDNLHVPH
+492 D
-504 TVDEIGQERIRRVG
+504 
-518 KNVKAENPLFAGD
+518 GD
-531 FGFKHYTLQEL
+531 FGFKHYTLQKL

-598 TAYYIDK
+598 TAYYIDT
-605 HLYLIDEGFNEQAM
+605 HLYLIDEGFDEQAM

>member
-10 KDVRPNSEVMERLHR
+10 KEVRPNSGVMELLHR
-25 DFSDCFNREGKFDMA
+25 DFADCFNSEGKFDMA
-40 KFQAL
+40 KFESL

-65 YARMLTGMDS
+65 YARMLTGMES

-86 REPENINSEN
+86 REPQNINSEN

-147 AEKLNIEEEIAER
+147 AEKLNIDEEIAER

-181 RLQKAKEMLKDDGVI
+181 RLQKAKEMLTDDGVI
-196 FISIDENEQANLK
+196 FISIDDNEQANLK
-209 LLCNEIFGEINFAG
+209 LLCDEIFGPENFIGCIPRITKKSGKSSEAINNNHDYVLVYSRTESPLFYPLKHNDAG
-223 EIVWKNSSKNDED
+223 FKNKDEFFEKRGYYKLNQTLDYDSLQYSDSLDYPIELDGETFYPGGSKED
-236 YISVQHEYILC
+236 F
-247 YVRDKEKNIGNWKER
+247 DER
-262 KQGTDEIFA
+262 KSGNHDRA
-271 AFDGFRKQY
+271 DWAWRWSKKKFDFGLANGFIVVKKSRN
-280 GNDWK
+280 G
-285 AIHEAALKW
+285 
-294 YAQFSE
+294 SR
-300 SNPIFDSK
+300 
-308 HYNWMDEK
+308 
-316 GIYFPSDISGPNYG
+316 IY
-330 QYRYDVIHP
+330 
-339 VTGKVCKEPASGW
+339 T
-352 RFSETTMAEKIAQGL
+352 
-367 IHFGDDETTV
+367 
-377 PNNKTYLADT
+377 KTYQKAFIED
-387 LEQSLPSII
+387 
-396 YKDGRVATKKLTAL
+396 K
-410 MGLNCFS
+410 
-417 NPKDYEV
+417 
-424 IARLLN
+424 
-430 AVGVE
+430 E
-435 DGDIVMDFFSG
+435 DGDGYFIDYGERTTGLSTLEFTDNIYSNDNATKDVAKTLGKKIFDHTKPIALIDTICDLCLDKNDILMDFFSG
-446 SGTTA
+446 SGTSA
-451 ESVMRMNVGGKSV
+451 EALMWNNAYSKGKRNN
-464 KFILVQIK
+464 KYILVQLQEKVKPGTKAYNAPNDYRTIDQIGMSRIK
-472 ESLDESLKRATGNG
+472 KATQLIKDETHA
-486 KSIVKN
+486 
-492 AIRICDNLHVPH
+492 D
-504 TVDEIGQERIRRVG
+504 
-518 KNVKAENPLFAGD
+518 GD

-548 KLEEFKPL
+548 KLKEFKPL

-583 YGLGAELQHIKLGGY
+583 YGLGVELQHIKLGRY

-605 HLYLIDEGFNEQAM
+605 HLYLIDEGFDEQAM
-619 AGLMEKYERDVMDF
+619 TGLMEKYERDVMDF